1 MYLVVD
7 SETNG
12 LPRDWKARY
21 TDVASWPRAIQIAWA
36 LYDAAHEEQQSAC
49 YIIRPDG
56 FEIPPDVVRVHG
68 ITTERARAE
77 GHPIADVLA
86 ELSVAAA
93 KASIVVAHN
102 ASFDGSVMAAEY
114 LRLGLEPPFVPETM
128 TCTMLGSV
136 DFCRLPGRYGF
147 KWPKLD
153 ELHRILFGMDFSG
166 AHDAGADVAACA
178 RCFFEL
184 LNRGVITVP
193 RPPAG
198 V

>member
-7 SETNG
+7 CETNG

-21 TDVASWPRAIQIAWA
+21 TDVANWPRAIQIAWA
-36 LYDAAHEEQQSAC
+36 LYDADHRELLAAAHL
-49 YIIRPDG
+49 IRPDG

-77 GHPIADVLA
+77 GRLIADVLG
-86 ELSVAAA
+86 ELSAAVA
-93 KASIVVAHN
+93 KATVVVAHN
-102 ASFDGSVMAAEY
+102 ASFDGSVLAAEY
-114 LRLGLEPPFVPETM
+114 LRLGVEPPFQPATM
-128 TCTMLGSV
+128 TCTMLGST

-153 ELHRILFGMDFSG
+153 ELHLILFGLPFDG

-184 LNRGVITVP
+184 TDRGVM
-193 RPPAG
+193 
-198 V
+198 